1 MSDGFLGSPLTCDY
15 AGSKIAKSA
24 VSPQK
29 EGRAVVSGR
38 ASRRAAREAL
48 VVTGFGADRSAAAL
62 DLLELVELAWHDCF
76 GEITPPD
83 EVIDDILV
91 VAGGDLASLVR
102 AGRLAVEDWRD
113 LRVAADRA
121 RQDRT

>member
-1 MSDGFLGSPLTCDY
+1 M
-15 AGSKIAKSA
+15 
-24 VSPQK
+24 
-29 EGRAVVSGR
+29 VSGR

-48 VVTGFGADRSAAAL
+48 VVTGFGSDRSAAAL

-102 AGRLAVEDWRD
+102 AARLAVEDWRD
-113 LRVAADRA
+113 LRVAADRV